1 MSCSNCYNGCTEI
14 VSDRCVKYTG
24 IDIPILEI
32 KTGDSLSYVEQALIQ
47 FLVST
52 LNGSGIKITLP
63 QTAYC
68 EVVTKYLPTCGDVT
82 ALTLFE
88 ALVKAACDLQEQI
101 DTINSTLTTLN
112 ADYTIGCLTGVT
124 ASSDTHAIVQAIIT
138 KLCQID
144 VSLTALSI
152 NVNTNYV
159 KIADINTYIANYI
172 NSTAPSSKYYNK
184 MVPYTAVEYYGPLTG
199 NFDGT
204 GAGIAAGPWEKI
216 YLCNGQNGTPDKR
229 GVVPVGVTDGTMGG
243 GTMNAK
249 VNPATPGGFNPTYT
263 LGGVIQGNNSVT
275 LTIGQIPAHT
285 HPGSSS
291 NTVIS
296 PNPHT
301 HVITPNNPGFVST
314 IFDPT
319 PTGPGAFITEVNAGG
334 PLLADDVELT
344 ANTTITIA
352 EQGQNLPHANNQ
364 PALACYYIMYRP

>member
-52 LNGSGIKITLP
+52 LDGSGIKITLP
-63 QTAYC
+63 QNAYC

-101 DTINSTLTTLN
+101 DDINAELTTLN

-172 NSTAPSSKYYNK
+172 ASTGTSTKYYNK
-184 MVPYTAVEYYGPLTG
+184 MVPYTAVEFYPTPAIMA
-199 NFDGT
+199 NFSGSGVGSGD
-204 GAGIAAGPWEKI
+204 WEKI
-216 YLCNGQNGTPDKR
+216 YLCNGNNSTPDKR
-229 GVVPVGVTDGTMGG
+229 GVVPVGATSGMGG
-243 GTMNAK
+243 GVMNAK
-249 VNPATPGGFNPTYT
+249 VNPGGFNPNYT
-263 LGGVIQGNNSVT
+263 LGGAIQGDNSVT
-275 LTIGQIPAHT
+275 LTTATMPSHT
-285 HPGSSS
+285 HT
-291 NTVIS
+291 NNFAIS
-296 PNPHT
+296 PNPHNHSLPDQWNEGGSGHIASGGNT
-301 HVITPNNPGFVST
+301 DQAPLL
-314 IFDPT
+314 DPT
-319 PTGPGAFITEVNAGG
+319 GSTTLSITGSIAPIGG
-334 PLLADDVELT
+334 
-344 ANTTITIA
+344 
-352 EQGQNLPHANNQ
+352 GQPHQNNQ
-364 PALACYYIMYRP
+364 PALACYYIMYIP